1 MHDIIVISVPVIL
14 AAMLAVLGALFLELK
29 DHRDRLV
36 RIETLISLLPCK
48 GFAGGCDVMQKT
60 RVGPAPGS

>member
-1 MHDIIVISVPVIL
+1 MHDIIVISIPVIL
-14 AAMLAVLGALFLELK
+14 AAILSVLGALFLELRN
-29 DHRDRLV
+29 HRDRLIT
-36 RIETLISLLPCK
+36 IETMLSLLPCK